1 MQRDHYLS
9 ISQFMDDPSF
19 REWVLTGRDTA
30 GWAQWTEASPENLHL
45 AEEAKSFLL
54 AMGKPEAAGNLS
66 AIDQA
71 LAESWRRIREYPM
84 EQQGRMRRLSP
95 WWKAAAAVIFLGGAL
110 AWYASATK
118 TSLSHNTSLSALEAK
133 QVEMYNDT
141 ETTKLITLD
150 DGSSV
155 LLQPHGKLTYP
166 EFFDGGERCVHLSG
180 EAFFEI
186 SKDPDHPF
194 LVYTNEIVTK
204 VVGTSFRIRAFDDQ
218 PNIEVFVKTGQV
230 NVRNIKPYGKVSP
243 QEIALLPNESVS
255 FSKKQ
260 NVFEKPLPRNVR
272 GKGIES
278 LSFEFTDTPVS
289 TIFSTIEAAYGVDV
303 DYPGEVLSECYLSTS
318 LSDEPLPE
326 KLKIICESLGPDSR
340 YEMQGNRIIIKS
352 NGCN

>member
-9 ISQFMDDPSF
+9 ISQFMGDPSF

-30 GWAQWTEASPENLHL
+30 GWAQWTEASPGNLHL

-54 AMGKPEAAGNLS
+54 AMGKPDAAVNRS
-66 AIDQA
+66 ETDQA
-71 LAESWRRIREYPM
+71 LAESWRRIRQHPVEKQEKM
-84 EQQGRMRRLSP
+84 LRLSP
-95 WWKAAAAVIFLGGAL
+95 WWKAAAAALFLGGAV
-110 AWYASATK
+110 AWYVSVTR
-118 TSLSHNTSLSALEAK
+118 TGSSHNTSLSALTAK

-141 ETTKLITLD
+141 EVTMLITLD

-166 EFFDGGERCVHLSG
+166 EFFDAGERCVHLSG

-204 VVGTSFRIRAFDDQ
+204 VVGTSFRIKAFDDQ

-230 NVRNIKPYGKVSP
+230 NVRNIKPHGEVSP

-260 NVFEKPLPRNVR
+260 NVFEKPTPRNVP

-289 TIFSTIEAAYGVDV
+289 AIFSTIEAAYGVDV
-303 DYPGEVLSECYLSTS
+303 DYPGEILGECYLSTS